1 MIDILFFCLKEIML
15 KPSQKFIFKNN
26 RNVKTFIEYKLD
38 YFSKHSVINFFKF
51 MFSREK
57 KNLMCIHRALT
68 KKNLS

>member
-26 RNVKTFIEYKLD
+26 RNVKTFIEYNLD

-51 MFSREK
+51 MFSK
-57 KNLMCIHRALT
+57 KKRKNQCIFIEL
-68 KKNLS
+68 